1 MQMRKMTQRG
11 FTLIELMI
19 VVAIIGILAAV
30 AFPMLWEASGKAKKV
45 EATVQLDKIKK
56 RAIEEYNANATFPQV
71 TAATTP
77 GASCCSQPNKKCVV
91 DPQDWNTPEWRAL
104 EFSMNEPFLFQYGYT
119 FTNAG
124 AGFTA
129 TATGDM
135 DCDTTMIEY
144 KLDGSVQSGAG
155 APTFKVTP
163 PQNTD

>member
-45 EATVQLDKIKK
+45 EATLQLDKIKK
-56 RAIEEYNANATFPQV
+56 RAIEEYNAKTAFPMV
-71 TAATTP
+71 DTGTTP
-77 GASCCSQPNKKCVV
+77 GKACGCEVSKKCAV
-91 DPQDWNTPEWRAL
+91 DPADWNTTEWKTL

-119 FTNAG
+119 GTNNG

-129 TATGDM
+129 VAIGDM
-135 DCDTTMIEY
+135 DCDTKQIEY
-144 KLDGSVQSGAG
+144 KLEGSVVTD
-155 APTFKVTP
+155 APTFKLTP
-163 PQNTD
+163 PTTAD